1 LGLRRA
7 AATVACWVGQGAR
20 RLTRAY
26 SFDCGDAAARAPSA
40 LAIAALFIA
49 IAAPARAEV
58 ERPPQFVVMAFDNCT
73 ELERWR
79 DLTEFAADMNKSG
92 ERLHFTF
99 FVSGTNLIAD
109 ASRMLCRGPRQRR
122 GYSSINFGGAA
133 DDVAKRVDFMNAL
146 HSAGHEI
153 ASHAVGHLNGATWSS
168 DEWRQELRA
177 YSDVIDKVAA
187 HNGLPETTRLMFDA
201 RRVQGF
207 RAPYLAAG
215 SGLYGALKASGFR
228 YDASRVSPA
237 DAWPEKVD
245 GLWRFNLAPLKIS
258 GSRRAT
264 LSMDFNFFVAQSRA
278 RNEPSQQDRYGE
290 QMLATYL
297 DYFKTSYTGNRAPLH
312 IGHHFASMQGGV
324 YHEALKTF
332 ARMVCGLPEVR
343 CISYEKLADVMDKL
357 APETLAA
364 YRSGDFPRA
373 GLPILKMARR
383 Q

>member
-1 LGLRRA
+1 
-7 AATVACWVGQGAR
+7 VGQGVKRLARLCPFDFLHTAAR
-20 RLTRAY
+20 R
-26 SFDCGDAAARAPSA
+26 PSA
-40 LAIAALFIA
+40 QAIAALVIS

-58 ERPPQFVVMAFDNCT
+58 ERPPQFIVMAFDNCT

-92 ERLHFTF
+92 ERVHFTF

-109 ASRMLCRGPRQRR
+109 ASRMLYQGPRHRR
-122 GYSSINFGGAA
+122 GYSSINFGGPA
-133 DDVAKRVDFMNAL
+133 DDVAKRVEFINAL
-146 HSAGHEI
+146 HGAGHEI

-177 YSDVIDKVAA
+177 DSDVIDKVAVY
-187 HNGLPETTRLMFDA
+187 NGLSETTRLAFDA
-201 RRVQGF
+201 RRMQGF

-215 SGLYGALKASGFR
+215 SDLYGVLKASGFR

-237 DAWPEKVD
+237 DAWPDKVD

-264 LSMDFNFFVAQSRA
+264 LSMDFNFFMAQSRA
-278 RNEPSQQDRYGE
+278 RPEPQQQDLYGE

-297 DYFKTSYTGNRAPLH
+297 DYFKTNYTGNRAPLH

-324 YHEALKTF
+324 YHDALKTF

-343 CISYEKLADVMDKL
+343 CTTYEKLADVMDAL
-357 APETLAA
+357 TPETLAA
-364 YRSGDFPRA
+364 YRNGDFPHA
-373 GLPILKMARR
+373 EQPILKMARR
-383 Q
+383 P